1 MTLYE
6 QETVEGIVKMDNR
19 KICPLIAT
27 GNSSCVPNCLEEK
40 CALWNEDRQKCAI
53 AIIMPR
59 NK

>member
-1 MTLYE
+1 MTQNE
-6 QETVEGIVKMDNR
+6 QEVVIYSDNR

-27 GNSSCVPNCLEEK
+27 GNSSCSQNCLEGK

-53 AIIMPR
+53 AIIPPR